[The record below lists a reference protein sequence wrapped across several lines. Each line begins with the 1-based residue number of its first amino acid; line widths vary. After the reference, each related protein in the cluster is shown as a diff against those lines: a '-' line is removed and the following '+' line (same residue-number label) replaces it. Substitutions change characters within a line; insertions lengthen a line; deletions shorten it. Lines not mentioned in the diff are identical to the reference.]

1 VTGAAR
7 PDKAASRQ
15 RLAEALRANLGR
27 RKAQKRERA
36 KGEGMAAVQDETAQ
50 DEAVQSEAMQDCAI
64 TRVVPPPED

>member
-1 VTGAAR
+1 
-7 PDKAASRQ
+7 
-15 RLAEALRANLGR
+15 LRANLGR